1 MDRAEAMWAE
11 MAGAEA
17 SPSEVSWDD
26 KWAMA
31 FVLMYDVTGK
41 VRLWGSSSVCMCIC
55 MLNFVSLYHAAL
67 RFRMST
73 GRRWMIS

>member
-1 MDRAEAMWAE
+1 

-41 VRLWGSSSVCMCIC
+41 VSSSVCMCVKHCI
-55 MLNFVSLYHAAL
+55 V
-67 RFRMST
+67 
-73 GRRWMIS
+73 

>member
-1 MDRAEAMWAE
+1 MARAEALWAE

-26 KWAMA
+26 KWAMT

-41 VRLWGSSSVCMCIC
+41 VRLWGSSSVCNRVT
-55 MLNFVSLYHAAL
+55 LG
-67 RFRMST
+67 FRMST
-73 GRRWMIS
+73 GRR